1 MSKDMQLQLDGIK
14 TEMSGLRQGQIALE
28 RRMGGVE
35 NRLDGVEN
43 RLDRVEIRLGGVEGR
58 LDRVESRLG
67 SVEQTLHK
75 VVVTVSGHTE
85 HLIRIDEKLKKLDL
99 LDRIAQSMDA
109 LAGDLKSSR
118 AERALSDLSFRE
130 QQATLSDHEVRIHRL
145 ERNTKPS

>member
-1 MSKDMQLQLDGIK
+1 MSKDMQLQLDEIK

-28 RRMGGVE
+28 YRMG
-35 NRLDGVEN
+35 R
-43 RLDRVEIRLGGVEGR
+43 
-58 LDRVESRLG
+58 
-67 SVEQTLHK
+67 VEQTLHK

-130 QQATLSDHEVRIHRL
+130 QQATLNDHEVRIHRL